1 MSVERGGDFAK
12 NKDLP
17 VPEHIIHMSE
27 NSRFEMTPIHKLLY
41 NQRPLFPVKRV
52 SH

>member
-17 VPEHIIHMSE
+17 VPEHIIHKRE
-27 NSRFEMTPIHKLLY
+27 NSRFKNAPY
-41 NQRPLFPVKRV
+41 P
-52 SH
+52 